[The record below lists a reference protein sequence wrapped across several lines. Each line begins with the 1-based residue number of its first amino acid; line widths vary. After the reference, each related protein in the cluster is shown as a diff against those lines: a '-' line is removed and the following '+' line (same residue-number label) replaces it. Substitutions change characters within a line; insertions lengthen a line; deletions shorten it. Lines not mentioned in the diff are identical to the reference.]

1 MFRLCVALALSAPG
15 VRAFCFAP
23 ARVLSAARL
32 QSIHTSVYKSLAQ
45 QQYKRSLPR
54 LCSASM
60 SSAATAEP
68 TIVRAAHVL
77 VADESLADSGKCAPT
92 N

>member
-23 ARVLSAARL
+23 ARVLSAARS
-32 QSIHTSVYKSLAQ
+32 QSIHTYLCKSFAHQ
-45 QQYKRSLPR
+45 QSRRRLPR

-60 SSAATAEP
+60 SSTAAAEP